1 MYSPADRAAEPGRPP
16 PEAVMRTLA
25 RLVLVSVVFLVAAAF
40 VSSSWA
46 QAQDGPPASPDA
58 SAGTPAAGAAKTA
71 DDYVA
76 EIRAAYTPENHA
88 YVAERRRLAFVD
100 PLVSILVALLLLATG
115 LSARF
120 RDLAERVSRRRY
132 LQVLVYLALFSVV
145 TWVLGLPLEWYRDYA
160 LEHRF
165 GLSTQSFGAWFGDS
179 AKGVALG
186 VLMFGVLPV
195 MWLVYKALKSSPRRW
210 WLRLALGTVPF
221 MMLLMLLQPLVIEPV
236 FNKFKP
242 LANVEL
248 RNRIVALAERAE
260 IPGRKVLEA
269 DKSKQTTKYNA
280 YVSGFGAS
288 QRIVLW
294 DTTLKGLQED
304 EILCVMAHEMGHY
317 KLGHIWMLIVFTG
330 VLGFGVFWVA
340 ARLVNGLTA
349 RYGPRWGFREVGD
362 LASLPLLLAVLSL
375 VMFAIQPA
383 TNSFSRWM
391 ERDSDT
397 FGLEVTQAN
406 DAAARAFIKLGSQN
420 KSDPEPSALIEAW
433 LYTHPPLA
441 ERVRYAIEYRPWES
455 GQPNRKFKPKR

>member
-1 MYSPADRAAEPGRPP
+1 
-16 PEAVMRTLA
+16 MRTLA
-25 RLVLVSVVFLVAAAF
+25 RFVLVSVLCLATAGYVANSCA
-40 VSSSWA
+40 WA
-46 QAQDGPPASPDA
+46 QDNPPPAPQADA
-58 SAGTPAAGAAKTA
+58 ATPGVSTAKSA

-76 EIRAAYTPENHA
+76 EVRAAFTPESRA
-88 YVAERRRLAFVD
+88 YTAERRRLAFLD

-120 RDLAERVSRRRY
+120 RDIAARVSRRRY

-145 TWVLGLPLEWYRDYA
+145 TWLIGLPLEWYRDFA
-160 LEHRF
+160 LEHRY
-165 GLSTQSFGAWFGDS
+165 GLSTQGFGAWFGDS
-179 AKGVALG
+179 AKGVAIGIVML
-186 VLMFGVLPV
+186 GVLPV
-195 MWLVYKALKSSPRRW
+195 MWLVYMALKSSPRRW
-210 WLRLALGTVPF
+210 WLRLALGTIPF
-221 MMLLMLLQPLVIEPV
+221 MMLFMLLQPLVIEPV

-294 DTTLKGLQED
+294 DTTLKGMQED
-304 EILCVMAHEMGHY
+304 EILFVMAHEMGHY
-317 KLGHIWMLIVFTG
+317 KLGHIWLSILFTG
-330 VLGFGVFWVA
+330 ALGFVVFWVGSLA
-340 ARLVNGLTA
+340 VNGLTA

-362 LASLPLLLAVLSL
+362 LASLPLLLAVLTVVGFL
-375 VMFAIQPA
+375 IQPA

-397 FGLEVTQAN
+397 FGLEMTQAN

-420 KSDPEPSALIEAW
+420 KSDPEPSAFIKAW
-433 LYTHPPLA
+433 LYTHPPLV
-441 ERVRYAIEYRPWES
+441 ERVRYAGEYRPWES